1 MSIDY
6 KSIGR
11 RIKAARIRLDMTQER
26 LAEKV
31 NLSPSHLSN
40 IETGTTKVSLPTIIK
55 LANALRV
62 SVDSL
67 LADSVVQSKAVFEED
82 IQTILSDCDDY
93 EIQVIA
99 DIAAATK
106 KTLRKEAKLKKAWKR
121 PPRTSK
127 RATATR
133 ACQHELLRV
142 LGEEAGI
149 RSDFASKA

>member
-11 RIKAARIRLDMTQER
+11 RIKAARTRLDMTQER
-26 LAEKV
+26 LAEQV

-40 IETGTTKVSLPTIIK
+40 IETGTTKVSLPTIVK
-55 LANALRV
+55 LANALQV
-62 SVDSL
+62 SVDRL

-93 EIQVIA
+93 EIRVIA

-106 KTLRKEAKLKKAWKR
+106 KTLRKEVKLKKAWKK
-121 PPRTSK
+121 P
-127 RATATR
+127 
-133 ACQHELLRV
+133 
-142 LGEEAGI
+142 G
-149 RSDFASKA
+149 

>member
-11 RIKAARIRLDMTQER
+11 RIKAARTRLDMTQER
-26 LAEKV
+26 LAEQV

-40 IETGTTKVSLPTIIK
+40 IETGTTKVSLPTIVK
-55 LANALRV
+55 LANALQV

-93 EIQVIA
+93 EIRVIA

-106 KTLRKEAKLKKAWKR
+106 KTLRKEAKLKSAWKK
-121 PPRTSK
+121 PG
-127 RATATR
+127 
-133 ACQHELLRV
+133 C
-142 LGEEAGI
+142 
-149 RSDFASKA
+149 

>member
-11 RIKAARIRLDMTQER
+11 RIKAARISLDMTQER

-40 IETGTTKVSLPTIIK
+40 IETGTTKVSLSTIVK
-55 LANALRV
+55 LANALYV

-67 LADSVVQSKAVFEED
+67 LADSVVQSKAVFKQD

-93 EIQVIA
+93 EIRVIA

-106 KTLRKEAKLKKAWKR
+106 KTLRKEAKLKSAWKK
-121 PPRTSK
+121 PG
-127 RATATR
+127 
-133 ACQHELLRV
+133 C
-142 LGEEAGI
+142 
-149 RSDFASKA
+149 

>member
-11 RIKAARIRLDMTQER
+11 RIKAARISLDMTQER

-40 IETGTTKVSLPTIIK
+40 IETGTTKVSLSTIVK
-55 LANALRV
+55 LANALHV

-67 LADSVVQSKAVFEED
+67 LADSVVQSKAVFEQD

-93 EIQVIA
+93 EIRVNA

-106 KTLRKEAKLKKAWKR
+106 KTLRKEAKLKSAWKK
-121 PPRTSK
+121 PG
-127 RATATR
+127 
-133 ACQHELLRV
+133 C
-142 LGEEAGI
+142 
-149 RSDFASKA
+149 

>member
-11 RIKAARIRLDMTQER
+11 RIKAARVSLDMTQER

-40 IETGTTKVSLPTIIK
+40 IETGTTKVSLSTIVK
-55 LANALRV
+55 LANALHV

-67 LADSVVQSKAVFEED
+67 LADSVVQSKAVFEQD

-93 EIQVIA
+93 EIRVIA

-106 KTLRKEAKLKKAWKR
+106 KTLRKEAKLKKAWK
-121 PPRTSK
+121 K
-127 RATATR
+127 
-133 ACQHELLRV
+133 Q
-142 LGEEAGI
+142 I
-149 RSDFASKA
+149 KN

>member
-1 MSIDY
+1 MDYYNLSFPWIKYPCVDLKEEDMSIDY

-11 RIKAARIRLDMTQER
+11 RIKAARTRLDMIQER
-26 LAEKV
+26 LAEQV

-40 IETGTTKVSLPTIIK
+40 IETGTTKVSLPTIVK
-55 LANALRV
+55 LANALQV

-93 EIQVIA
+93 EIRVIA

-106 KTLRKEAKLKKAWKR
+106 KTLRKEAKLKKAWKK
-121 PPRTSK
+121 P
-127 RATATR
+127 
-133 ACQHELLRV
+133 
-142 LGEEAGI
+142 G
-149 RSDFASKA
+149 

>member
-1 MSIDY
+1 MGIDY

-11 RIKAARIRLDMTQER
+11 RIKAARISLDMTQER

-40 IETGTTKVSLPTIIK
+40 IETGTTKVSLSTIVK
-55 LANALRV
+55 LANALHV

-67 LADSVVQSKAVFEED
+67 LADSVVQSKAVFEQD

-93 EIQVIA
+93 EIRVIA

-106 KTLRKEAKLKKAWKR
+106 KTLRKEAKLKSAWKK
-121 PPRTSK
+121 PG
-127 RATATR
+127 
-133 ACQHELLRV
+133 C
-142 LGEEAGI
+142 
-149 RSDFASKA
+149 

>member
-6 KSIGR
+6 KSIGK
-11 RIKAARIRLDMTQER
+11 RIKTARIRLDMTQDR
-26 LAEKV
+26 LAEQV

-55 LANALRV
+55 LANALQV

-93 EIQVIA
+93 EIRVIA

-106 KTLRKEAKLKKAWKR
+106 KTLRKEAKLKKSWKK
-121 PPRTSK
+121 P
-127 RATATR
+127 
-133 ACQHELLRV
+133 
-142 LGEEAGI
+142 G
-149 RSDFASKA
+149 

>member
-6 KSIGR
+6 KSIGK
-11 RIKAARIRLDMTQER
+11 RIKTARIRLDMTQER
-26 LAEKV
+26 LAEQV

-55 LANALRV
+55 LANALQV

-93 EIQVIA
+93 EIRVIA

-106 KTLRKEAKLKKAWKR
+106 KTLRKEAKLKKSWKK
-121 PPRTSK
+121 P
-127 RATATR
+127 A
-133 ACQHELLRV
+133 
-142 LGEEAGI
+142 
-149 RSDFASKA
+149 

>member
-11 RIKAARIRLDMTQER
+11 RIKAARISLDMTQER

-40 IETGTTKVSLPTIIK
+40 IETGTTKVSLSTIVK
-55 LANALRV
+55 LANALYV

-67 LADSVVQSKAVFEED
+67 LADSVVQSKAVFEQD

-93 EIQVIA
+93 EIRVIA

-106 KTLRKEAKLKKAWKR
+106 KTLRKEAKLKSAWKK
-121 PPRTSK
+121 PG
-127 RATATR
+127 
-133 ACQHELLRV
+133 C
-142 LGEEAGI
+142 
-149 RSDFASKA
+149 

>member
-1 MSIDY
+1 MDYYNLSFPWIKYPCVDLKEEDMSIDY

-11 RIKAARIRLDMTQER
+11 RIKAARTRLDMTQER
-26 LAEKV
+26 LAEQV

-40 IETGTTKVSLPTIIK
+40 IETGTTKVSLPTIVK
-55 LANALRV
+55 LANALQV

-93 EIQVIA
+93 EIRVIA

-106 KTLRKEAKLKKAWKR
+106 KTLRKEAKLKKAWKK
-121 PPRTSK
+121 P
-127 RATATR
+127 
-133 ACQHELLRV
+133 
-142 LGEEAGI
+142 G
-149 RSDFASKA
+149 

>member
-11 RIKAARIRLDMTQER
+11 RIKAARISLDMTQER

-40 IETGTTKVSLPTIIK
+40 IETGTTKVSLSTIVK
-55 LANALRV
+55 LANALHV

-67 LADSVVQSKAVFEED
+67 LADSVVQSKAVFKQD

-93 EIQVIA
+93 EIRVIA

-106 KTLRKEAKLKKAWKR
+106 KTLRKEATLTSAWKK
-121 PPRTSK
+121 PG
-127 RATATR
+127 
-133 ACQHELLRV
+133 C
-142 LGEEAGI
+142 
-149 RSDFASKA
+149 

>member
-6 KSIGR
+6 KSIGK

-26 LAEKV
+26 LAEQV

-40 IETGTTKVSLPTIIK
+40 IETGTTKVSLPTIVK
-55 LANALRV
+55 LANALQV

-93 EIQVIA
+93 EIRVIA

-106 KTLRKEAKLKKAWKR
+106 KTLRKEAKLKKAWKK
-121 PPRTSK
+121 P
-127 RATATR
+127 
-133 ACQHELLRV
+133 
-142 LGEEAGI
+142 G
-149 RSDFASKA
+149 

>member
-11 RIKAARIRLDMTQER
+11 RIKAARISLDMTQER

-40 IETGTTKVSLPTIIK
+40 IETGTTKVSLSTIVK
-55 LANALRV
+55 LANALHV

-67 LADSVVQSKAVFEED
+67 LADSVVQSKAVFEQD

-93 EIQVIA
+93 EIRVIA

-106 KTLRKEAKLKKAWKR
+106 KTLRKEAKLKSAWKT
-121 PPRTSK
+121 PG
-127 RATATR
+127 
-133 ACQHELLRV
+133 C
-142 LGEEAGI
+142 
-149 RSDFASKA
+149 

>member
-1 MSIDY
+1 MDYYNLLFPWLKYLCVDLKEEDMSIDY

-11 RIKAARIRLDMTQER
+11 RIKAVRISLDMTQER

-40 IETGTTKVSLPTIIK
+40 IETGTTKVSLSTIVK
-55 LANALRV
+55 LANALHV

-67 LADSVVQSKAVFEED
+67 LADSVVQSKAVFEQD

-93 EIQVIA
+93 EIRVIA

-106 KTLRKEAKLKKAWKR
+106 KTLRKEAKLKSAWKK
-121 PPRTSK
+121 PG
-127 RATATR
+127 
-133 ACQHELLRV
+133 C
-142 LGEEAGI
+142 
-149 RSDFASKA
+149 

>member
-11 RIKAARIRLDMTQER
+11 RIKAARISLDMTQER

-40 IETGTTKVSLPTIIK
+40 IETGTTKVSLSTIVK
-55 LANALRV
+55 LANALQV

-93 EIQVIA
+93 EIRVIA

-106 KTLRKEAKLKKAWKR
+106 KTLRKEAKLKKAWKK
-121 PPRTSK
+121 P
-127 RATATR
+127 
-133 ACQHELLRV
+133 
-142 LGEEAGI
+142 G
-149 RSDFASKA
+149 

>member
-121 PPRTSK
+121 P
-127 RATATR
+127 
-133 ACQHELLRV
+133 
-142 LGEEAGI
+142 G
-149 RSDFASKA
+149 

>member
-1 MSIDY
+1 MDYYNLSFPWIKYPCVDLKEEDMSIDY

-11 RIKAARIRLDMTQER
+11 RIKAARTRLDMTQER
-26 LAEKV
+26 LAEQV

-40 IETGTTKVSLPTIIK
+40 IETGTTKVSLPTIVK
-55 LANALRV
+55 LANALQV

-93 EIQVIA
+93 EIRVIA

-106 KTLRKEAKLKKAWKR
+106 KTLRKETKLKKAWKK
-121 PPRTSK
+121 P
-127 RATATR
+127 
-133 ACQHELLRV
+133 
-142 LGEEAGI
+142 G
-149 RSDFASKA
+149 

>member
-1 MSIDY
+1 MDYYNLSFPWIKYPCVDLKEEDMSIDY
-6 KSIGR
+6 KSIGK
-11 RIKAARIRLDMTQER
+11 RIKTARIRLDMTQER
-26 LAEKV
+26 LAEQV

-55 LANALRV
+55 LANALQV

-93 EIQVIA
+93 EIRVIA

-106 KTLRKEAKLKKAWKR
+106 KTLRKEAKLKKAWKK
-121 PPRTSK
+121 P
-127 RATATR
+127 
-133 ACQHELLRV
+133 
-142 LGEEAGI
+142 G
-149 RSDFASKA
+149 

>member
-11 RIKAARIRLDMTQER
+11 RIKAARISLDMTQER

-40 IETGTTKVSLPTIIK
+40 IETGTTKVSLSTIVK
-55 LANALRV
+55 LANALHV

-67 LADSVVQSKAVFEED
+67 LADSVVQSKAVFEQD

-93 EIQVIA
+93 EIRVIA

-106 KTLRKEAKLKKAWKR
+106 KTLRKEAKLKSAWKKPR
-121 PPRTSK
+121 SRGRKSSVLEEPPNTHCRS
-127 RATATR
+127 RS
-133 ACQHELLRV
+133 
-142 LGEEAGI
+142 LGWV
-149 RSDFASKA
+149 S

>member
-11 RIKAARIRLDMTQER
+11 RIKAARTRLDMTQER
-26 LAEKV
+26 LAEQV

-55 LANALRV
+55 LANALQV

-93 EIQVIA
+93 EIRVIA

-106 KTLRKEAKLKKAWKR
+106 KTLRKEAKLKKAWKK
-121 PPRTSK
+121 P
-127 RATATR
+127 
-133 ACQHELLRV
+133 
-142 LGEEAGI
+142 G
-149 RSDFASKA
+149 

>member
-26 LAEKV
+26 LAEQV

-40 IETGTTKVSLPTIIK
+40 IETGTTKVSLPTIVK
-55 LANALRV
+55 LANALQV

-93 EIQVIA
+93 EIRVIA

-106 KTLRKEAKLKKAWKR
+106 KTLRKEAKLKKAWKK
-121 PPRTSK
+121 P
-127 RATATR
+127 
-133 ACQHELLRV
+133 
-142 LGEEAGI
+142 G
-149 RSDFASKA
+149 

>member
-11 RIKAARIRLDMTQER
+11 RIKAARISLDMTQER

-40 IETGTTKVSLPTIIK
+40 IETGTTKVSLSTIVK
-55 LANALRV
+55 LANALHV

-67 LADSVVQSKAVFEED
+67 LADSVVQSKAVFEQD

-93 EIQVIA
+93 EIRVIA

-106 KTLRKEAKLKKAWKR
+106 KTLRKEANLKSAWKK
-121 PPRTSK
+121 PG
-127 RATATR
+127 
-133 ACQHELLRV
+133 C
-142 LGEEAGI
+142 
-149 RSDFASKA
+149 

>member
-6 KSIGR
+6 KSIGK
-11 RIKAARIRLDMTQER
+11 RIKTARIRLDMTQER
-26 LAEKV
+26 LAEQV

-55 LANALRV
+55 LANALQV
-62 SVDSL
+62 SVASL

-93 EIQVIA
+93 EIRVIA

-106 KTLRKEAKLKKAWKR
+106 KTLRKEAKLKKAWKK
-121 PPRTSK
+121 P
-127 RATATR
+127 
-133 ACQHELLRV
+133 
-142 LGEEAGI
+142 G
-149 RSDFASKA
+149 

>member
-6 KSIGR
+6 KSIGK
-11 RIKAARIRLDMTQER
+11 RIKTARIRLDMTQER
-26 LAEKV
+26 LAEQV

-55 LANALRV
+55 LANALQV

-67 LADSVVQSKAVFEED
+67 LPDSVVQSKAVFEED

-93 EIQVIA
+93 EIRVIA

-106 KTLRKEAKLKKAWKR
+106 KTLRKEAKLKKSWKK
-121 PPRTSK
+121 P
-127 RATATR
+127 
-133 ACQHELLRV
+133 
-142 LGEEAGI
+142 G
-149 RSDFASKA
+149 

>member
-6 KSIGR
+6 KSIGK

-26 LAEKV
+26 LAEQV

-40 IETGTTKVSLPTIIK
+40 IETGTTKVSLSTIVK
-55 LANALRV
+55 LANALHV
-62 SVDSL
+62 SVDGL

-93 EIQVIA
+93 EIRVIA

-106 KTLRKEAKLKKAWKR
+106 KTLRKEAKLKKAWKK
-121 PPRTSK
+121 P
-127 RATATR
+127 
-133 ACQHELLRV
+133 
-142 LGEEAGI
+142 G
-149 RSDFASKA
+149 

>member
-1 MSIDY
+1 MSIYY
-6 KSIGR
+6 KSIGK
-11 RIKAARIRLDMTQER
+11 RIKTARIRLDMTQER
-26 LAEKV
+26 LAEQV

-55 LANALRV
+55 LANALQV

-93 EIQVIA
+93 EIRVIA

-106 KTLRKEAKLKKAWKR
+106 KTLRKEAKLKKSWKK
-121 PPRTSK
+121 P
-127 RATATR
+127 
-133 ACQHELLRV
+133 
-142 LGEEAGI
+142 G
-149 RSDFASKA
+149 

>member
-11 RIKAARIRLDMTQER
+11 RIKVARVRLDITQER
-26 LAEKV
+26 LAEQV

-55 LANALRV
+55 LANALQV

-93 EIQVIA
+93 EIRVIA

-106 KTLRKEAKLKKAWKR
+106 KTLRKEAKLKKAWKK
-121 PPRTSK
+121 P
-127 RATATR
+127 
-133 ACQHELLRV
+133 
-142 LGEEAGI
+142 G
-149 RSDFASKA
+149 

>member
-6 KSIGR
+6 ESIGR
-11 RIKAARIRLDMTQER
+11 RIKAARISLDMTQER

-40 IETGTTKVSLPTIIK
+40 IETGTTKVSLSTIVK
-55 LANALRV
+55 LANALHV

-67 LADSVVQSKAVFEED
+67 LADSVVQSKAVFEQD

-93 EIQVIA
+93 EIRVIA

-106 KTLRKEAKLKKAWKR
+106 KTLRKEAKLKSAWKK
-121 PPRTSK
+121 PG
-127 RATATR
+127 
-133 ACQHELLRV
+133 C
-142 LGEEAGI
+142 
-149 RSDFASKA
+149 